1 MLLEGGV
8 NVFTP
13 QSYQICEDLAAERVE
28 VGLEGDDIVG
38 LLHDVP
44 GGCGLA
50 RVDDLLDWSFVELR
64 RGALELFDASG
75 LRDDIAKEGEML
87 TQSLAIPALKFC
99 DEGRRDALR
108 SDSKMNH
115 EGIILGLVG
124 ELELQDGQDRSSRKI
139 EPTAGEKNQN
149 KKGNKKKLTSRGL
162 HLSAPA

>member
-1 MLLEGGV
+1 MV
-8 NVFTP
+8 NNRLWLRIHEP
-13 QSYQICEDLAAERVE
+13 DYQTL
-28 VGLEGDDIVG
+28 
-38 LLHDVP
+38 
-44 GGCGLA
+44 
-50 RVDDLLDWSFVELR
+50 S
-64 RGALELFDASG
+64 
-75 LRDDIAKEGEML
+75 
-87 TQSLAIPALKFC
+87 